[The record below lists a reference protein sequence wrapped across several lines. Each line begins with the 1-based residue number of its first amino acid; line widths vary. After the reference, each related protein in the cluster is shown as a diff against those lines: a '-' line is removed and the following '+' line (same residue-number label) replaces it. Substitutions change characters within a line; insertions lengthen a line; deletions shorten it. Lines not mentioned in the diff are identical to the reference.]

1 MLGRPQELGLAY
13 LPVLREVHEAEEV
26 LHLVRYLHLPL
37 VVVLHLMKSQQVEG
51 LKRTGPGWMDGWSN
65 RLRDPASWAVSRN
78 LEPTFLGRPL
88 YCFSL
93 LSSDHFL
100 ESRSEV

>member
-1 MLGRPQELGLAY
+1 MLGRPEELCLAY

-51 LKRTGPGWMDGWSN
+51 LKRTDGWSN
-65 RLRDPASWAVSRN
+65 RLRDPASWAGSRN

-88 YCFSL
+88 FCFSL

-100 ESRSEV
+100 ESNFEMI